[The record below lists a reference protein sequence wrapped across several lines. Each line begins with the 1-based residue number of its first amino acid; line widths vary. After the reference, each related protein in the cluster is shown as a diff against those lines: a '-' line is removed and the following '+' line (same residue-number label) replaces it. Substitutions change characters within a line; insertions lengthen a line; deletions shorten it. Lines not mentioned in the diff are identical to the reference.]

1 MVGTSIPKTVKFDSL
16 STYIF
21 NPLAP
26 EFSFKFLSFAGGGD
40 SFQEVSTKIL
50 LTDFELRESLHSGS
64 YNFRE
69 GVHKIFLPTYFLLS
83 RPISGKKISTGDLD
97 NILLRYFGFLEH
109 RLREGRTFLVRV
121 NGGGVTFTRVP

>member
-1 MVGTSIPKTVKFDSL
+1 
-16 STYIF
+16 
-21 NPLAP
+21 
-26 EFSFKFLSFAGGGD
+26 
-40 SFQEVSTKIL
+40 
-50 LTDFELRESLHSGS
+50 LTDFELRESRHSGS

-83 RPISGKKISTGDLD
+83 RPISEKKISTGDLD

-121 NGGGVTFTRVP
+121 NGGGGHIYACTVTHCVILKSKNA